1 VTSNALEKSLK
12 VNAWSVVLMLARRE
26 WIRFF
31 RQRSRVVG
39 AIGQPILFWL
49 LFGTGMQST
58 FRGGDQDFLTYF
70 FPGTLALILL
80 FTAIFT
86 TISIIEDRKEGFL
99 QGVLVAPAPRWTIAA
114 GKILGGG
121 AIAWAQ
127 GMLFL
132 LLVVL
137 VQGLTL
143 STSLLAAVA
152 LMAVASLA
160 LTALG
165 VCFAWPMES
174 TQGFHAVMSLVLMP
188 MWLLSGAFF
197 PIPASPDFSSIGQW
211 LLHWIMR
218 LNPMSYMVAGLRQ
231 LLSDESLAGIW
242 LPSLALCW
250 IISLCFLGIVF
261 LGAWWI
267 VSQPNRLGRR

>member
-1 VTSNALEKSLK
+1 MNESSDISPPRSWE
-12 VNAWSVVLMLARRE
+12 VVLKLAGRE
-26 WIRFF
+26 WLRFF

-39 AIGQPILFWL
+39 ALGQPLLFWL

-58 FRGGDQDFLTYF
+58 FRGGDQDFMTYF

-99 QGVLVAPAPRWTIAA
+99 QGVLVAPVPRWTIAA
-114 GKILGGG
+114 GKVLGGG

-127 GMLFL
+127 GFLFL
-132 LLVVL
+132 AIMIL
-137 VQGLTL
+137 VQRVDL
-143 STSLLAAVA
+143 SFSLLAVA
-152 LMAVASLA
+152 AMMAVAALS

-197 PIPASPDFSSIGQW
+197 PIPPSVDPSSIGQW
-211 LLHWIMR
+211 TLHWLMR
-218 LNPMSYMVAGLRQ
+218 FNPMSYMVAGLRM
-231 LLSDESLAGIW
+231 LLSDGAVTGVW
-242 LPSLALCW
+242 LPNLGLCW
-250 IISLCFLGIVF
+250 IISIGFLLISF
-261 LGAWWI
+261 FGAWWI
-267 VSQPNRLGRR
+267 VLKPISPPKN